1 MDTNSQDLRSIVTHR
16 PVAICMV
23 VIAVCVFGWISYQ
36 RLAISL
42 MPDIS
47 YPTITVRTEYPG
59 AAPEEVEY
67 LVSRRLEESLGIIQ
81 NLVSIKS
88 ISKAGLSNVIL
99 EFKWNVDMDLVTQE
113 VREKADRVFLPREA
127 TKPMVLRYDPS
138 LDPVMTLALHG
149 PQSLYD
155 LRYLAEHD
163 IKRALETVSGVA
175 AVKVKGGWEEEIRVA
190 LDGLRVASLG
200 LDVAQVNQ
208 ILRQNNLNLPGGDLE
223 DGQQEYLVRMVNEF
237 KSIDDIAD
245 LVIMENNGAK
255 VRLGDIA
262 EVYRSP
268 KDIELVTRLNEQESV
283 EIDIFK
289 EGDANVISVVD
300 LVRNKLYGLPEQREY
315 IKELE
320 AEKGK
325 AKKAEDSSKKKNFG
339 QLRRE
344 EAQKAIRHLRM
355 TDFLT
360 YKLPAD
366 TELEVLADQSLY
378 IKSSVTE
385 VKNNAII
392 GGLMAVLV
400 LFAFLR
406 SATHTLIIGI
416 TMPVSIVA
424 TFIPLNF
431 FGVSLNIMSLGGLAL
446 GVGMLVD
453 NSIVV
458 LESIFSRREK
468 GDDLITATIKG
479 LSEIRSAVVAST
491 LTTVA
496 VFFPIVYV
504 EGIAGQVFRDMALT
518 VVFSLLASL
527 IVAIFLIPMLS
538 SRRIGSAGLNLSSKS
553 RKSPFWNLKA
563 MDWFTDGKAT
573 GSKGFRE
580 IIGDLFSVGP
590 GVLWQMLAKIG
601 LSFAC
606 LLLAFLKAILS
617 FASILIWPLD
627 ALVMKLIL
635 RKETLFKRFAG
646 WAGKDLSDK
655 RKIYPGLVAFEAPA
669 QLLARMDGLVE
680 WYEAKSVIKSFL
692 FAPFA
697 LIGGVYF
704 LAIRYPLH
712 VFIRL
717 IISVIQLLILVAGIL
732 LISLLALGGL
742 IILPVIAPALFVFE
756 KGFSVVENNY
766 PSLLERALGQRS
778 FVIAGALTLFAFCIF
793 GIAPRLGSE
802 LIPQANRPEFELTL
816 ALPVGT
822 PLERTTEIVKAI
834 EPRLRDVEH
843 VDIVSAT
850 VGVDSDDLLAGEK
863 GDHTADFFIR
873 LKDGTDGRGIE
884 SVVTTTREIAEG
896 VPDSTVKVSF
906 PDLFSFKTP
915 VEVEL
920 YGNDLLALRETS
932 QEIAVALRGLP
943 FLADVK
949 SSQMKGNP
957 ELQVTYDRDRL
968 SELGLNL
975 GDVAQIVHDKVRGSS
990 TTSLRRREENI
1001 DILVRLAEEDRL
1013 GVSEILRI
1021 TVNPNGDVP
1030 IPLGAVATVEIN
1042 EGPSEIRRL
1051 DRQRVASITANT
1063 VGADLGTASE
1073 LIYAVVSEIDLPEG
1087 LAFRIGG
1094 QDEEM
1099 KVSQKSL
1106 SFALILAIFLVYVV
1120 MASQFESLLHPFI
1133 ILFSVPLAFIGVAFA
1148 LFIAGIP
1155 LSIIVF
1161 LGLITLAGIVVNNAI
1176 VLIDCINQAVRTG
1189 KPQREAIMSACKL
1202 RLRPILITTTTTV
1215 LGLIPMS
1222 LGLGDGG
1229 EIRAPLAIAVI
1240 SGLTSSTI
1248 LTLIVIPCIY
1258 SFVEREK
1265 SVETATPMGEK
1276 QYEPVTS

>member
-1 MDTNSQDLRSIVTHR
+1 MDTDSKELRSIVTHR

-36 RLAISL
+36 RLSISL

-47 YPTITVRTEYPG
+47 YPTITVRTEFPG

-67 LVSRRLEESLGIIQ
+67 LISRPLEESLGIIQ
-81 NLVSIKS
+81 NLVNIKS

-99 EFKWNVDMDLVTQE
+99 EFRWNVDMDLIAQE
-113 VREKADRVFLPREA
+113 VREKADRVNFPREA

-138 LDPVMTLALHG
+138 LDPVMTLGLHG
-149 PQSLYD
+149 PQSLYE

-190 LDGLRVASLG
+190 LDELKVTSLG
-200 LDVAQVNQ
+200 LDVSQVNQ
-208 ILRQNNLNLPGGDLE
+208 VLRQNNLNLPGGDLE

-237 KSIDDIAD
+237 KTIDDIAD

-255 VRLGDIA
+255 VRLGDVA

-268 KDIELVTRLNEQESV
+268 RDIELVTRLNEQESV

-289 EGDANVISVVD
+289 EGDANIISVVQ
-300 LVRNKLYGLPEQREY
+300 LVRDKLFGLPEQQEY
-315 IKELE
+315 IRELE
-320 AEKGK
+320 SQKGK
-325 AKKAEDSSKKKNFG
+325 GKKEDDSKKKNFG

-355 TDFLT
+355 TDFLA
-360 YKLPAD
+360 YKLPAE
-366 TELEVLADQSLY
+366 TELQVLSDQSLY
-378 IKSSVTE
+378 IKSSVSE
-385 VKNNAII
+385 VKSNAII

-400 LFAFLR
+400 IFAFLR
-406 SATHTLIIGI
+406 SATHTLIIGV

-424 TFIPLNF
+424 TFVPLNF
-431 FGVSLNIMSLGGLAL
+431 FDVSLNIMSLGGLAL

-458 LESIFSRREK
+458 LESIFSRRER
-468 GDDLITATIKG
+468 GDGFIAATIKG

-527 IVAIFLIPMLS
+527 LVAIFLIPMLS
-538 SRRIGSAGLNLSSKS
+538 SRRIGTAGFDLAGTQNSA
-553 RKSPFWNLKA
+553 FWKLKA
-563 MDWFTDGKAT
+563 MDWFRDGRT
-573 GSKGFRE
+573 V
-580 IIGDLFSVGP
+580 GDKTFGEVFSELVKLGPSIFAQLFIKLSIALFCLLIAFFKTV
-590 GVLWQMLAKIG
+590 
-601 LSFAC
+601 LSF
-606 LLLAFLKAILS
+606 L
-617 FASILIWPLD
+617 SILFWPID
-627 ALVMKLIL
+627 AVIMRLIL
-635 RKETLFKRFAG
+635 RRDTIFKRFSN
-646 WAGKDLSDK
+646 WALKDFSGRLQLH
-655 RKIYPGLVAFEAPA
+655 PGLVAFEAPS
-669 QLLARMDGLVE
+669 QLLARMDGLIE
-680 WYEAKSVIKSFL
+680 WYEGKSFIKSIL
-692 FAPFA
+692 YAPFA

-704 LAIRYPLH
+704 LAVRYPAH
-712 VFIRL
+712 VAIRL
-717 IISVIQLLILVAGIL
+717 IISVLQLLVLTIGIL
-732 LISLLALGGL
+732 LVSLFALGGL
-742 IILPVIAPALFVFE
+742 VILPIISPALFLFE
-756 KGFSVVENNY
+756 KGFGVIEKNY
-766 PSLLERALGQRS
+766 PRLLEQSLERRSYVVVAALS
-778 FVIAGALTLFAFCIF
+778 LFAVCIF
-793 GIAPRLGSE
+793 GVVPRLGSE
-802 LIPQANRPEFELTL
+802 LIPHANRPEFELTL

-822 PLERTTEIVKAI
+822 PLERTTEIVEAI
-834 EPRLRDVEH
+834 EPRLRDIDYV
-843 VDIVSAT
+843 AT
-850 VGVDSDDLLAGEK
+850 VSSSIGVDSDDLLAGEK
-863 GDHTADFFIR
+863 GEHTADIFIR
-873 LKDGTDGRGIE
+873 LEDGTDSQRIN
-884 SVVTTTREIAEG
+884 SVVTAARQIAEG

-906 PDLFSFKTP
+906 TDLFSFKTP

-920 YGNDLLALRETS
+920 YGNDLQALRQSS
-932 QEIAVALRGLP
+932 QEIAATLRQLP

-949 SSQMKGNP
+949 TSQTKGNP
-957 ELQVTYDRDRL
+957 ELQITYDRDRL
-968 SELGLNL
+968 AEVGLNL

-990 TTSLRRREENI
+990 STSLRRREENI

-1021 TVNPNGDVP
+1021 TVNPNGEVP

-1051 DRQRVASITANT
+1051 DRQRFASITANT

-1073 LIYAVVSEIDLPEG
+1073 LIYATVSGIDLPEG
-1087 LAFRIGG
+1087 LTFRIGG

-1133 ILFSVPLAFIGVAFA
+1133 ILFSVPLAFIGVALVLFA
-1148 LFIAGIP
+1148 AGIP

-1176 VLIDCINQAVRTG
+1176 VLIDCINQAIRSG
-1189 KPQREAIMSACKL
+1189 KPQREAIMQACKL

-1265 SVETATPMGEK
+1265 ATESVSSIEEK
-1276 QYEPVTS
+1276 HYEPVTS